1 MTASGDPVPLSPQQ
15 EWIWESMRFM
25 NPDDA
30 AMTRTNV
37 CLAFTLRG
45 PLDTGRLERALA
57 DVRRRHEAL
66 RTSLSD
72 LGTAPRTHVQD
83 AEDSHPPRLALVD
96 LSGVPPE
103 DRDTYCELVAGAEEH
118 RVFDYVRG
126 PLWRATLVRRSPTE
140 HVLVLSA
147 AHLVL
152 DAPSVQTVVRHLAEA
167 YEGTAPPARQEQYR
181 DFVRRAA
188 RPPAD
193 ADRRLEHW
201 RRVLSPLPAPLD
213 VRTDYPAAPPPVFLR
228 ETTPFRA
235 EADPAAL
242 AGLRGRAG
250 VTPYLIHVAAYVA
263 ALADLCGARRVVVGS
278 TLTRLEL
285 KPDPHTVGHFA
296 DLVLLPVEVRPEHTF
311 GELLEHVRDA
321 TLDAYDNQLPYLRIA
336 DTIDPDF
343 TARRPWPARALYH
356 VWVRGSVLNA
366 DLGPPERIGDAE
378 VHPFEFTRETC
389 YPIELDGDRYAHVYG
404 QNVVPTLYAGPT
416 GLEGEMTYNRAA
428 FTPSGAQR
436 YVDRHCQNLEHMLKD
451 PQTRIGEVWHD
462 SGR

>member
-30 AMTRTNV
+30 ALTRTNV

-72 LGTAPRTHVQD
+72 LGTAPHTHVQD
-83 AEDSHPPRLALVD
+83 AEDSHPPLLALVD

-103 DRDTYCELVAGAEEH
+103 DQDTYCELMAGAEEH
-118 RVFDYVRG
+118 RLFDYVRG

-152 DAPSVQTVVRHLAEA
+152 DAPSVQLVVRHLAEA
-167 YEGTAPPARQEQYR
+167 YEGIAPPARQEQYR

-188 RPPAD
+188 RPPSD
-193 ADRRLEHW
+193 TDRRLDHW

-235 EADPAAL
+235 EADPEAL

-263 ALADLCGARRVVVGS
+263 ALADLWGARRVVVGS

-285 KPDPHTVGHFA
+285 KPDPHAVGHFA

-311 GELLEHVRDA
+311 GELLEHVRDTA
-321 TLDAYDNQLPYLRIA
+321 LDAYDNQLPYLRIA
-336 DTIDPDF
+336 DAIDPDF
-343 TARRPWPARALYH
+343 TARRPWPHEGAVPRVGARQRPQRGPGPAGTHRRRRGPSLRVH
-356 VWVRGSVLNA
+356 QGDLLSHRAGRRSVRACLR
-366 DLGPPERIGDAE
+366 PERG
-378 VHPFEFTRETC
+378 
-389 YPIELDGDRYAHVYG
+389 AH
-404 QNVVPTLYAGPT
+404 LYAGLT
-416 GLEGEMTYNRAA
+416 GLEGEMTYNRAV
-428 FTPSGAQR
+428 FTPSSAQR

-462 SGR
+462 TGR